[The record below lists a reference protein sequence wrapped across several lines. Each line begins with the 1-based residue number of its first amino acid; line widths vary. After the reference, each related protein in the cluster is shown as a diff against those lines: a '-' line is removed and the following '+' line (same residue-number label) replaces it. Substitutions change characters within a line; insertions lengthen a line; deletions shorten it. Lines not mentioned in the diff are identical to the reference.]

1 MYYYYY
7 LNQKYKDEK
16 VMKRNEEKFEK
27 QNICFFNYIYNLF
40 S

>member
-7 LNQKYKDEK
+7 LHQKYKDEK
-16 VMKRNEEKFEK
+16 VMKQNEEKFE
-27 QNICFFNYIYNLF
+27 NNYSCFINYIYNLF

>member
-7 LNQKYKDEK
+7 LHNKYKDEK
-16 VMKRNEEKFEK
+16 LMKQNEEKFKK
-27 QNICFFNYIYNLF
+27 QNICFFNYIYNLL